1 MAKLNTRH
9 AMLAEL
15 GFQAFGEYIRSPLF
29 RSIRT
34 RVIEAAR
41 GKCRSC
47 GEPATKVRHAKFT
60 RENLSGRSLAFL
72 TPLCGLC
79 FEADLILEQAERPT
93 KRR

>member
-41 GKCRSC
+41 G
-47 GEPATKVRHAKFT
+47 TKVRHAKFT